1 MKTVFNGRKVYLEIE
16 HGRRSY
22 VDSFIS
28 SGYYEDGD
36 MADLTEA
43 ELDEAQDFL
52 AGEIV
57 DNAIENGIVSK

>member
-1 MKTVFNGRKVYLEIE
+1 MKAVFNGRKVYLELE
-16 HGRRSY
+16 HGQSY

-43 ELDEAQDFL
+43 ELDAAQDFL

-57 DNAIENGIVSK
+57 ENAIENGIVSK